1 MNDSDKSR
9 KPSAEGSQAH
19 RDAAPIFPLSST
31 KGGEGR
37 GEEAQGFP
45 AQIPPPQP
53 SPRSGGERET
63 GAVSR
68 CTQVSL
74 TPGQRA
80 WQRFRRNRAA
90 VVSAW
95 YLVFLLL
102 ALVAWPIVLKVS
114 GGTFA
119 QIH

>member
-9 KPSAEGSQAH
+9 KPSAEGSQAY

-37 GEEAQGFP
+37 GEEAGKGYRDAPPFSPLPPTRGGEGGGEEAQGFP
-45 AQIPPPQP
+45 AQIPSPQP

-80 WQRFRRNRAA
+80 W
-90 VVSAW
+90 
-95 YLVFLLL
+95 
-102 ALVAWPIVLKVS
+102 
-114 GGTFA
+114 
-119 QIH
+119 